1 MNQGQRVGYVRV
13 SSVGQ
18 NTVRQLDGVP
28 LDKTFTDKVS
38 GNDTN
43 RPELAAMLSY
53 CRQGDEILVH
63 SMDRLARNLDDLRRL
78 VMDLN
83 KRGVKVTFVK
93 EAMTFV
99 GDDSPM
105 SMLMLSLLGAV
116 SEFERA
122 QIRAR
127 QAEGVYQAKLAGK
140 YKGRKPS
147 LNAVQAEQLRCR
159 AQAGEKKAVLAREFG
174 ISRETLYS
182 YLRHA
187 S

>member
-1 MNQGQRVGYVRV
+1 MSQGQRVGYIRV
-13 SSVGQ
+13 SSEGQ
-18 NTVRQLDGVP
+18 NTARQLDGVP
-28 LDKTFTDKVS
+28 LDMTFTDKVS
-38 GNDTN
+38 GKDTN
-43 RPELAAMLSY
+43 RPELSAMLNY
-53 CRQGDEILVH
+53 VRQGDEIFVH

-83 KRGVKVTFVK
+83 KRGIKVTFVK

-105 SMLMLSLLGAV
+105 SLLMLSLLGAV

-147 LNAVQAEQLRCR
+147 LDAAKATQLRER
-159 AQAGEKKAVLAREFG
+159 VKAGEKKATLAREFG
-174 ISRETLYS
+174 ISRETLYA
-182 YLRHA
+182 YLRAA